1 MVGPGMAYDQMITGD
16 FIPSRKKV
24 TVDPGN
30 NNSMF

>member
-1 MVGPGMAYDQMITGD
+1 MAYDQMITGD

-24 TVDPGN
+24 SVLDPGN